1 MNVQPLI
8 QQLEGIVADYDAM
21 VPRSQHNDLSDLPK
35 QERQALVTRSVAA
48 ISRISGE
55 NSTYVN
61 EAKRLLKDLPHLHT
75 HTSSIIGVVKA
86 LLADV
91 KAGHLQSLVEL
102 VHGETFADFLEMA
115 QHLVDAGYKDAAG
128 VIAGSALESHL
139 RMLCAKAGVPI
150 ESTKPDG
157 STTPKKAESMNADL
171 AGANVYSKLDQKN
184 VTAWLDLRNKAAH
197 GKYGEYKVDQVTLLI
212 AGVRDFLTRIPA

>member
-1 MNVQPLI
+1 MNVQPLV
-8 QQLEGIVADYDAM
+8 QQLEGIVADYEAM
-21 VPRSQHNDLSDLPK
+21 IPRSQHNDLSDLPK
-35 QERQALVTRSVAA
+35 HERQALVTRAVAA
-48 ISRISGE
+48 VHRISGE
-55 NSTYVN
+55 RSAYAN
-61 EAKRLLKDLPHLHT
+61 EVARVLRELPHLHT

-86 LLADV
+86 LLTDV

-128 VIAGSALESHL
+128 VVAGSALESHL
-139 RMLCAKAGVPI
+139 RMLCAKSGVPA
-150 ESTKPDG
+150 EVTKPDG
-157 STTPKKAESMNADL
+157 SKAPKKAEAMNSDL

-184 VTAWLDLRNKAAH
+184 ITAWLDLRNKAAH
-197 GKYGEYKVDQVTLLI
+197 GKYGEYQTEQVSLLI